1 MKSKFYQ
8 ISQENI
14 ETILKFYE
22 SINAKLKKYHQK
34 ILKYIKYTND
44 YCSKINQLFNKVES
58 NKFNINNSSEEN
70 ETMEIDYGIN
80 NKEIKNKASHD
91 EVFEKTINNSP
102 ISNCIGKINKFFNEY
117 TWYLQLFINSL
128 NIELGNINKYIELIN
143 NKINSLKNSH
153 NTQQKNFLSKYTE
166 FESLNKDLQKSF
178 TKIETK
184 LINYCNE
191 KKNKKKK
198 KHELEEKLN
207 LSLST
212 AVQTEKDIINK
223 FNSLDNF
230 GKIFNDSTN
239 EKINNIK
246 VFILKLFQKFNNFVA
261 YIFSFFKKSFITPM
275 NKIID
280 EDNAIDEIK
289 VKKEFDNIF
298 EKNIKKI
305 DIQKIKSSLDI
316 YDLEIIKILDENDF
330 EETNEEVKR
339 KKTIFEALNINK
351 DSFEEEDIYYV
362 IKKMYDKFILVNKN
376 MSILDTQKTKMKIK
390 KIINKLISFRDKK
403 SKKSIAE
410 DWNLMVNQKIET
422 KENNKEDNEN
432 NKDESNNINNINNIN
447 SISNINNINN
457 IKDKSNL
464 KSIIINDDEKEI
476 TKKEI
481 DYLISLMN
489 NGIYQR
495 YFLIKINN
503 CRTFGIFEIPL
514 EIFNYIK
521 NIFSAILNSLNFLEN
536 DEPEIFFNEEIQNA
550 KLIII
555 LSQTFYIVKDKEKI
569 YIQNELKNEKIFQNK
584 EFWELIIKSS
594 INKEMKNLEKFIKDN
609 IENEEF
615 IKERKKS
622 IAFSQI
628 LPYVDTMKGFGVKE
642 DKNKM
647 IISPLIDEYDIS
659 EENKEI
665 IFNLLKS

>member
-1 MKSKFYQ
+1 M
-8 ISQENI
+8 
-14 ETILKFYE
+14 
-22 SINAKLKKYHQK
+22 
-34 ILKYIKYTND
+34 
-44 YCSKINQLFNKVES
+44 
-58 NKFNINNSSEEN
+58 
-70 ETMEIDYGIN
+70 
-80 NKEIKNKASHD
+80 
-91 EVFEKTINNSP
+91 
-102 ISNCIGKINKFFNEY
+102 
-117 TWYLQLFINSL
+117 
-128 NIELGNINKYIELIN
+128 
-143 NKINSLKNSH
+143 
-153 NTQQKNFLSKYTE
+153 
-166 FESLNKDLQKSF
+166 
-178 TKIETK
+178 
-184 LINYCNE
+184 
-191 KKNKKKK
+191 
-198 KHELEEKLN
+198 
-207 LSLST
+207 
-212 AVQTEKDIINK
+212 
-223 FNSLDNF
+223 DNF

-239 EKINNIK
+239 QKINNIK
-246 VFILKLFQKFNNFVA
+246 EFILKIFQKFNVFVT
-261 YIFSFFKKSFITPM
+261 YMFSFFKKYFIIQM
-275 NKIID
+275 KQMID
-280 EDNAIDEIK
+280 EDKAIDEIK
-289 VKKEFDNIF
+289 VRKEFDNIF
-298 EKNIKKI
+298 EKNIKKV

-403 SKKSIAE
+403 SKKSISE
-410 DWNLMVNQKIET
+410 DWNLMVNQKMET
-422 KENNKEDNEN
+422 KENKKEENEN

-457 IKDKSNL
+457 IQDKSNL
-464 KSIIINDDEKEI
+464 KSIIIKDEEKEI

-481 DYLISLMN
+481 EYLISLMN
-489 NGIYQR
+489 NGVYQR
-495 YFLIKINN
+495 YFLLKINN
-503 CRTFGIFEIPL
+503 YRTLGIFEIPL
-514 EIFNYIK
+514 EIFNYIN
-521 NIFSAILNSLNFLEN
+521 NIFSAILNSLNLLEN
-536 DEPEIFFNEEIQNA
+536 DEPEIFINEQIQNA

-569 YIQNELKNEKIFQNK
+569 YIQNELKNEKIFQSK